1 MKLQFTKMHGAGN
14 DFIVIDAIN
23 QDIAFTPAQWQR
35 LADRRFGIGADQI
48 LVVEK
53 PRLPGCD
60 FRYRIYNNDGGEVE
74 QCGNGARA
82 FVKFVSEK
90 GLSDK
95 ASIRVETMA
104 GIIAPRLELDGS
116 ITVDMGAP
124 VLEPALVPFDAAG
137 LDGVA
142 EGNDTLW
149 PLDLA
154 LPGQTAPVLVSVVSM
169 GNPHAVQVV
178 EDVDAQDLEQSGPL
192 IEHHPRFPRRVNAGY
207 LQIIDRHHVKL
218 RVYERGAGETLACG
232 TGACAAAVA
241 GIIAPRLEL
250 DGSITVDMGAP
261 VLEPALVPFDAAGLD
276 GVAQG
281 TDLLWPLDLALPGHT
296 APVLVSVVS
305 MGNPHAVQV
314 VDDVDAQDLE
324 VTGPRIEHH
333 PRFPRRVNAGYMQVV
348 DRQHVKLR
356 VYERGAGETLACG
369 TGACAAAVAGIRR
382 GLLDSPVRI
391 SARGGELSIAWQGP
405 GHPVL
410 MTGPAVT
417 VFEGTIEL

>member
-23 QDIAFTPAQWQR
+23 QDIDFTPAQWQR

-53 PRLPGCD
+53 PRLPCCD

-104 GIIAPRLELDGS
+104 GIIAPRLEADGS

-137 LDGVA
+137 LAGVA
-142 EGNDTLW
+142 EGSDTLW

-154 LPGQTAPVLVSVVSM
+154 LPGHSSPVLVSVVSM

-178 EDVDAQDLEQSGPL
+178 DDVDAQDLEQSGPL

-207 LQIIDRHHVKL
+207 MQIVDRHHVKL

-241 GIIAPRLEL
+241 GI
-250 DGSITVDMGAP
+250 
-261 VLEPALVPFDAAGLD
+261 
-276 GVAQG
+276 
-281 TDLLWPLDLALPGHT
+281 
-296 APVLVSVVS
+296 
-305 MGNPHAVQV
+305 
-314 VDDVDAQDLE
+314 
-324 VTGPRIEHH
+324 
-333 PRFPRRVNAGYMQVV
+333 
-348 DRQHVKLR
+348 LR
-356 VYERGAGETLACG
+356 GR
-369 TGACAAAVAGIRR
+369 
-382 GLLDSPVRI
+382 LDSPVRV

-405 GHPVL
+405 GQPVL